1 MSEKQLE
8 GNGAQRLLTLFGV
21 KGAATPVQFALAT
34 IVTPMPEI
42 SVRIDGDTVDTPTE
56 GIVVAEWLTEHKRTI
71 SFNDDVSGNIDGFH
85 GPGTL
90 RDLQIA
96 KKEITIHSDLKE
108 GDRVICGVGN
118 NGQLVYVLDK
128 AVI

>member
-21 KGAATPVQFALAT
+21 KGAQTPVQFVLAT
-34 IVTPMPEI
+34 IVTPPPKI
-42 SVRIDGDTVDTPTE
+42 SVRLDGDTVDTPTE
-56 GIVVAEWLTEHKRTI
+56 GIVVAEWLTEHKREWRL
-71 SFNDDVSGNIDGFH
+71 V
-85 GPGTL
+85 GTGEY
-90 RDLQIA
+90 REY
-96 KKEITIHSDLKE
+96 EIKSNLKSD
-108 GDRVICGVGN
+108 DRVICGVGN